1 MSAKPI
7 HNQDFKD
14 FLESNC
20 NLMRI
25 ALNGFEDIL
34 KYLYED
40 VEKLKG
46 VPLKPDKKTALALMG
61 YLNLKDQKTEE
72 IIETLC
78 GIELQRYFDWIDAYC
93 SEYKTSRENVLKRI
107 LKGEL

>member
-1 MSAKPI
+1 MSEKLI
-7 HNQDFKD
+7 HNQDFKS

-46 VPLKPDKKTALALMG
+46 VPLKPDRKTALALMG
-61 YLNLKDQKTEE
+61 YLSLKDRKTEE
-72 IIETLC
+72 IIKTLC

-93 SEYKTSRENVLKRI
+93 REYKSTRKQILKRI
-107 LKGEL
+107 LEGEL

>member
-1 MSAKPI
+1 MPVKPI

-14 FLESNC
+14 FLESNF

-25 ALNGFEDIL
+25 AINGFEDIF

-40 VEKLKG
+40 LEKLKG
-46 VPLKPDKKTALALMG
+46 VPLKPDRKTALALTG
-61 YLNLKDQKTEE
+61 YLNLKGQKAEE
-72 IIETLC
+72 IINTLC

-93 SEYKTSRENVLKRI
+93 KEYKTTRELVLKRI
-107 LKGEL
+107 LEGEI